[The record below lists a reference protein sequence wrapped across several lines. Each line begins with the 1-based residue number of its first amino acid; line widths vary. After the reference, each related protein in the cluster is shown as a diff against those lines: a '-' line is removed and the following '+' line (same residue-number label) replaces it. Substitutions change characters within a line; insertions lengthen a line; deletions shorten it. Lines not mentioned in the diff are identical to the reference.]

1 MVRELMTPD
10 SPYALAMRQTGDAP
24 ERDDFL
30 GRWRGLIAEAVDRLR
45 RADAI
50 EGTNGPVSRA
60 RSIDVDPQKT
70 AVLILAALHG
80 GSTLSHVA
88 QDAWPL
94 NAALDMALAAFSTPE
109 NAHSADAGTER
120 PDR

>member
-1 MVRELMTPD
+1 MTPR
-10 SPYALAMRQTGDAP
+10 SPYALALRQTGDAP
-24 ERDDFL
+24 EQDDFL

-45 RADAI
+45 RPGEI
-50 EGTNGPVSRA
+50 EGTNHLVSRT

-88 QDAWPL
+88 QDPWPL
-94 NAALDMALAAFSTPE
+94 NAALDVALVRLSTPE
-109 NAHSADAGTER
+109 NAHSIDAGTER
-120 PDR
+120 SDR